1 MNADMP
7 ATAGALDRPLVSVV
21 LTTRDRPRLLPVALA
36 CYRHQTCPN
45 RELIVVDDGDRVPAD
60 EAAVEAAGGRLIRV
74 PTGLP
79 LGEKLNRGASQARGW
94 LCQKMDDDDWY
105 GPDFLRTMVDAL
117 LDSWRVACRPT
128 VAFVAPFLFFD
139 LARWEV
145 RRSLDNNVPGATL
158 LFRRDDWA
166 ERPFRALP
174 GDEDFWFLRDQ
185 ASLGASPLLVRGVES
200 FVAIRHGGAAGRGHT
215 WVRQASGETLEAYLL
230 QRPLHP
236 GGPEALF
243 PSWALDVYR
252 SLRPEAGAGIAAAR

>member
-145 RRSLDNNVPGATL
+145 SAGDRLHDRSDLLRHGYARVADPDAADAGWVPA
-158 LFRRDDWA
+158 FAIDWA
-166 ERPFRALP
+166 LEV
-174 GDEDFWFLRDQ
+174 
-185 ASLGASPLLVRGVES
+185 LGWKNPASPARLRRCV
-200 FVAIRHGGAAGRGHT
+200 
-215 WVRQASGETLEAYLL
+215 
-230 QRPLHP
+230 
-236 GGPEALF
+236 
-243 PSWALDVYR
+243 DVIARY
-252 SLRPEAGAGIAAAR
+252 AGA

>member
-36 CYRHQTCPN
+36 
-45 RELIVVDDGDRVPAD
+45 
-60 EAAVEAAGGRLIRV
+60 
-74 PTGLP
+74 
-79 LGEKLNRGASQARGW
+79 W
-94 LCQKMDDDDWY
+94 LCQNMDDDDWY
-105 GPDFLRTMVDAL
+105 GPDFVRTMVDAL

-230 QRPLHP
+230 QRPLHASGSDGAVFVVP
-236 GGPEALF
+236 FDTNRAWKHGVPRSARDGGRRISVTFRASESATDGGRRRGNEGG
-243 PSWALDVYR
+243 SHV
-252 SLRPEAGAGIAAAR
+252 